1 MKIYSKILVV
11 MVLAF
16 ALAACEK
23 NEVLP
28 DYQLVGTSTATIA
41 DISVSNEEPLPGEE
55 ITVTLYYVNLEED
68 PVISVE
74 LLEQIGDGEF
84 STVTTING
92 TSVLTSAEVTQTYT
106 YTVPD
111 VEVGT
116 SITLD
121 MLLSSQTKEYP
132 QRERVSIEVS
142 EEEGEMEES

>member
-1 MKIYSKILVV
+1 

-41 DISVSNEEPLPGEE
+41 DISVSNDEPLPGEE
-55 ITVTLYYVNLEED
+55 IIVTLYYVNLEED
-68 PVISVE
+68 PVTSVE

-84 STVTTING
+84 SNVTTIDG
-92 TSVLTSAEVTQTYT
+92 LTLLTDGEVTQTYT

-121 MLLSSQTKEYP
+121 MVLSSQTKEYP

-142 EEEGEMEES
+142 EEEEETEES